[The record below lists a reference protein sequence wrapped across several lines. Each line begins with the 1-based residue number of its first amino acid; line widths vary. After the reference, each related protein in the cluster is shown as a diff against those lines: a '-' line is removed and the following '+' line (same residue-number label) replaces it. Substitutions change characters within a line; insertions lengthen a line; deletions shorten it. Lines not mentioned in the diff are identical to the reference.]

1 MMKRDQ
7 KTLRKAQKAII
18 AAFIDLI
25 KKKGFLKVT
34 VQEILTAAQV
44 NKSTFYAYYLDKF
57 DLLSKVEDQL
67 LAGLREIEEDV
78 PFDLVISD
86 GVDEGTQSYTE
97 RFLHYMYDNGELF
110 TLFTTD
116 EYCNITFMNKNKD
129 AIQKLWKD
137 KNISDRLAV
146 PQMYAVSA
154 LVGMIHSL
162 ISEWAINGFQ
172 ETPEE
177 FIDIYRKV
185 IGTVPKSIFV

>member
-1 MMKRDQ
+1 MMNRDQ

-34 VQEILTAAQV
+34 VQEIITAAQV
-44 NKSTFYAYYLDKF
+44 NKSTFYVYYLDKF

-97 RFLHYMYDNGELF
+97 RFLKYMYDNGELF

-116 EYCNITFMNKNKD
+116 DYCNITFMNKNKD
-129 AIQKLWKD
+129 AIKKLWED
-137 KNISDRLAV
+137 KNISNRLAV

-154 LVGMIHSL
+154 LVGMIHNL
-162 ISEWAINGFQ
+162 ICEWAVNGFQ

-177 FIDIYRKV
+177 FINIYRKV
-185 IGTVPKSIFV
+185 IGTVPQSIFV